1 MLDESAADRNSV
13 GVGLG
18 GKAQVLEG
26 WLLFLVAGEV
36 AVVAERAAEGR
47 SLIDSDRLSGQPELM
62 RRTSSVVVRVV
73 KFIGHTSGG
82 FGVVGGP
89 TAGATGQGGLVMGS
103 GLHRADACFA
113 CDVPIWPIL
122 IRCFGRSSAA
132 AVAALQRPA
141 TMAAPAATAFV
152 RR

>member
-18 GKAQVLEG
+18 GKAQVLEV

-36 AVVAERAAEGR
+36 AVVVEQAAEGR

-73 KFIGHTSGG
+73 DQQH
-82 FGVVGGP
+82 
-89 TAGATGQGGLVMGS
+89 
-103 GLHRADACFA
+103 
-113 CDVPIWPIL
+113 
-122 IRCFGRSSAA
+122 A
-132 AVAALQRPA
+132 AVSFFHVGVGPRSAPDRLDEVLFVGLPICTMRLYLRAALTAWRPSQILWLCG
-141 TMAAPAATAFV
+141 FSQ
-152 RR
+152 